1 MSDTSSGPA
10 DGLTPEE
17 AIRRLLAF
25 LAGRTTSHFW
35 GVVRVRFQDGK
46 VVKVT
51 VEQDFLP
58 GTLPRGASA
67 KTGDSQ

>member
-1 MSDTSSGPA
+1 
-10 DGLTPEE
+10 
-17 AIRRLLAF
+17 LAF